1 MTFERI
7 GFMNLCSPF
16 ELSKQ
21 YAYGNDV
28 WPLGDARVYYSGQG
42 TLPPGRETFVESSAR
57 WFCNHRFLHGLSVTY
72 DAKTFERLE
81 SSEITSPPWD
91 VNTLQGFCAAVGSV
105 NFEQFLRSGG
115 SASKYALDGNVITH
129 DTGCP
134 RFVFKEFGSSE
145 ILFNFPEILNG
156 WVAHK
161 KLWEAIRGTI
171 VSPQGMERIR
181 RLTNV

>member
-1 MTFERI
+1 MTCERI
-7 GFMNLCSPF
+7 GSMNLCSPS

-21 YAYGNDV
+21 YASGNDV
-28 WPLGDARVYYSGQG
+28 WLLGDARVHRSGQG
-42 TLPPGRETFVESSAR
+42 IWPSGRETFVESSAR

-105 NFEQFLRSGG
+105 SFEHFLHSGG
-115 SASKYALDGNVITH
+115 SVSRYTLHGDVITH

-134 RFVFKEFGSSE
+134 RFVFKDFGSSE
-145 ILFNFPEILNG
+145 ILFYFPEIVNG
-156 WVAHK
+156 WIAHK
-161 KLWEAIRGTI
+161 KLWEAIRSTI
-171 VSPQGMERIR
+171 VSPKGIERIR
-181 RLTNV
+181 KLTNV